1 MIRIEVTINEHSTP
15 ADVRKVADWLG
26 KLPEMPWAC
35 AEASPSADRFF
46 GEQPDGSIRRKNLPD
61 IPAPDATAD
70 TLAALERENPQFGR
84 QPLPPGA
91 DPYLAGIAERA
102 AGPLAPSGA
111 PSPAAAEASA
121 SAPAAAP
128 ASTPPPP
135 PAASAVPSPPP
146 AAATP
151 VPAGAVDAKGLPWDE
166 RIHASS
172 RAKIADGSWRVKRG
186 VDPTKVTEVEAE
198 LRAQSFQPGTIA
210 DPAAY
215 EAAKAAGTIREIQP
229 DAPPAP
235 PAPPLPPAAPEL
247 TFGMVAKRVTA
258 KLTLGELTTAELTK
272 RLAELGF
279 PEGLHTVN
287 ARPDMWLTVLE
298 TLGA

>member
-15 ADVRKVADWLG
+15 ADVAKVAAWLG
-26 KLPEMPWAC
+26 QLPEMPWAC
-35 AEASPSADRFF
+35 AEASPSTLF
-46 GEQPDGSIRRKNLPD
+46 GEQPDGSVVVKGEEPP
-61 IPAPDATAD
+61 PA
-70 TLAALERENPQFGR
+70 FGA
-84 QPLPPGA
+84 QPLP
-91 DPYLAGIAERA
+91 AEA
-102 AGPLAPSGA
+102 TAGPLAPPAPPAADVA
-111 PSPAAAEASA
+111 PSPTAPEAATGSSA
-121 SAPAAAP
+121 APAA
-128 ASTPPPP
+128 PPVP
-135 PAASAVPSPPP
+135 PAPP
-146 AAATP
+146 AAATQPP
-151 VPAGAVDAKGLPWDE
+151 VPVGEVDKNGLPWDE
-166 RIHASS
+166 RIHSGS
-172 RAKIADGSWRVKRG
+172 RAKVADGSWRMKRS
-186 VDPTKVTEVEAE
+186 VEQTKVAEVEAE

-279 PEGLHTVN
+279 PDGLHTVN
-287 ARPDMWLTVLE
+287 ARPDMWLTVLQK
-298 TLGA
+298 LGA